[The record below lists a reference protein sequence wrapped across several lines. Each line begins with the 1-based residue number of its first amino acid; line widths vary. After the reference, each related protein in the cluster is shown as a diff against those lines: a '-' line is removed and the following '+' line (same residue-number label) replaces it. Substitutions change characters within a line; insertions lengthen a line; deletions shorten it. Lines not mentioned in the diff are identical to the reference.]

1 MEAEVAAVASCS
13 TSEQNEGRALPLAG
27 RPLALELLLRVW
39 QRSGEGADT
48 AVCLEE
54 LWNLVSRAWR
64 ITIARHE
71 PVMFVAWP

>member
-1 MEAEVAAVASCS
+1 MAEAPSLIALAFLER
-13 TSEQNEGRALPLAG
+13 NEGRALPLAG